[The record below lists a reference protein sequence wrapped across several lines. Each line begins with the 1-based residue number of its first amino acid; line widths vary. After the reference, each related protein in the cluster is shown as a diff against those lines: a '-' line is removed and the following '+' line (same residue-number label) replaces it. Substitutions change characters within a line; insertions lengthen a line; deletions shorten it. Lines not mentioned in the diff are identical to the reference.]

1 MITKP
6 YLEIFYPS
14 SSTGSYLLDRA
25 SHCGFTYADLRPLDP
40 ALDIWSNFVK
50 KEKKNP
56 FTSCDCDFF
65 CLDLFSFLKRLPCGN
80 GLVACI
86 YHSNDLVSSSYPM
99 PVQCEF
105 ILTFLVDLILKN
117 NTFEKYQKFCTFK

>member
-25 SHCGFTYADLRPLDP
+25 SHCGFTYANLRPLDP

-56 FTSCDCDFF
+56 FTSVYIVTVTFF
-65 CLDLFSFLKRLPCGN
+65 VWIFFR
-80 GLVACI
+80 
-86 YHSNDLVSSSYPM
+86 
-99 PVQCEF
+99 F
-105 ILTFLVDLILKN
+105 
-117 NTFEKYQKFCTFK
+117 